1 MSCAADI
8 KFYSTFHYKERVW
21 GEEEVVENYV
31 VLAEDPI
38 SNLTE
43 HFTIC
48 SSVFVKFVFL
58 EPTDVIVMLKQDGSP
73 WFVLELNTVTRDYES
88 LSEKMKLI
96 FEDPESGSHDSE
108 LFTDTIIPIVP
119 HSWYHICLG
128 LDTVSGLLRIVV
140 NGIKVVNEEKAEFRN
155 TSDWRPGS
163 LDGNILVFKEF
174 FTSFWAQKRGKFSNM
189 NVFAFMI
196 SLDDMMMRTSGEA
209 DCTGAGDYLS
219 WEEMEWSITGDV
231 DSGTVD
237 TEDLC
242 QR

>member
-1 MSCAADI
+1 MFIQIAHSNANVFHILKADGSAWFSLDI
-8 KFYSTFHYKERVW
+8 DTGGRARYEAPMNDESESLLIWY
-21 GEEEVVENYV
+21 
-31 VLAEDPI
+31 EDPMTNQI
-38 SNLTE
+38 LPVD
-43 HFTIC
+43 F
-48 SSVFVKFVFL
+48 
-58 EPTDVIVMLKQDGSP
+58 P
-73 WFVLELNTVTRDYES
+73 
-88 LSEKMKLI
+88 
-96 FEDPESGSHDSE
+96 
-108 LFTDTIIPIVP
+108 DTGIPIVP
-119 HSWYHICLG
+119 HSWYHVCLG
-128 LDTVSGLLRIVV
+128 LDTVSGMLRIVV

>member
-1 MSCAADI
+1 MENIFLSLLMFSCLDMSCAADI

-43 HFTIC
+43 DFTIC

-119 HSWYHICLG
+119 HSWYHICMG

-140 NGIKVVNEEKAEFRN
+140 NGVEVVNEEKEYFRN
-155 TSDWRPGS
+155 STHWKPTSLKGKILQFKGYCSGFWYQHR
-163 LDGNILVFKEF
+163 NI
-174 FTSFWAQKRGKFSNM
+174 FSNLNIFSSM
-189 NVFAFMI
+189 MSVE
-196 SLDDMMMRTSGEA
+196 DMVTRTAGGEA
-209 DCTGAGDYLS
+209 CDSPGDYL
-219 WEEMEWSITGDV
+219 
-231 DSGTVD
+231 
-237 TEDLC
+237 
-242 QR
+242 R